1 MKFLKHFDNY
11 IQQLEYLMSS
21 EYNDGPKVLTNK
33 INNIVNFSSDN
44 IYDKVYKYADKAGNV
59 LEEYLPL
66 NYNYEHPKY
75 YNIPPEAVYINVYN
89 KYTNK
94 LIERKKL
101 SHIYNIETPLYTV
114 GLISDV
120 HYNDGDD
127 VDTNP
132 DTHVDDGAE
141 YSEDLINA
149 FNYFNEKHVDFIS
162 CSGDIS
168 TDSRKHLK
176 NYKYCAD
183 KYSKSIPIFTC
194 SGNHDTSPKF
204 REPELFK
211 EISALNIDSNQNIE
225 FCGYFKD
232 YEHAMYINNETGN
245 RELMT
250 SIEDGSS
257 FYIKYHYEDTYDVY
271 IYLNV
276 EYGWDNED
284 YHTHNC
290 RMLTQDELLVHTEV
304 QPDDLHL
311 YHPETL
317 RQFANI
323 MEQEKDHRCFIFTHI
338 MFPDKAGNYHSYNND
353 ICSESYYPYGETW
366 EHADVMRGD
375 QGEFI
380 QGILEKYP
388 RSFMFCGHSHYKWA
402 WEQYDHNINVS
413 QTGDSYNVHI
423 PSLSRPLPINIYWYQ
438 NSPKDSEAGLMKVYK
453 DYVIIDGIVM
463 KEGNQ
468 EDTYEQLYE
477 FPEENMT
484 HVNLNHITLPENNE
498 STVSYNENTNTLTI
512 NYQYN
517 INGSSEDNDIHINID
532 SNVDESNYG
541 NYIPVIRMDN
551 VRIWH
556 DGLSTEEEINEFTQN
571 VINEQCVGFRYIG
584 DEYIYLFESNHKY
597 TMFNYGVNFKVSSK
611 SIYKDY
617 LLHIEISNLRIGYI
631 HSKYINKKLP
641 IASWYLSTKR

>member
-1 MKFLKHFDNY
+1 MKHLKRFDTY
-11 IQQLEYLMSS
+11 IQQLEYLNSGDTIS
-21 EYNDGPKVLTNK
+21 PCILTNK
-33 INNIVNFSSDN
+33 VNNIVNFTSD
-44 IYDKVYKYADKAGNV
+44 ISYDKIYKYADKNGND
-59 LEEYLPL
+59 LQEYLPL
-66 NYNYEHPKY
+66 DYNYKHPKY
-75 YNIPPEAVYINVYN
+75 HYIPDDVYYINVYDVN
-89 KYTNK
+89 TNT
-94 LIERKKL
+94 LLERKKISRTYRTDDKL
-101 SHIYNIETPLYTV
+101 LYTV
-114 GLISDV
+114 GLMSDV

-132 DTHVDDGAE
+132 DTHSDDGAE

-149 FNYFNEKHVDFIS
+149 FNYFNEHNVDFIS

-183 KYSKSIPIFTC
+183 KYSKNIPIFTC

-204 REPELFK
+204 KAPELFK
-211 EISALNIDSNQNIE
+211 EISTLNIDSNQNIE

-245 RELMT
+245 RELT
-250 SIEDGSS
+250 TTIEDGSS

-276 EYGWDNED
+276 EYGWDNES
-284 YHTHNC
+284 YETHNC
-290 RMLTQDELLVHTEV
+290 RMLNQDELLIHTEV

-338 MFPDKAGNYHSYNND
+338 MFPQKAGNYHSYNND
-353 ICSESYYPYGETW
+353 ICNENLYPYGETW

-388 RSFMFCGHSHYKWA
+388 RSFMFCGHSHYKWI
-402 WEQYDHNINVS
+402 WEKYDHNINVS
-413 QTGDSYNVHI
+413 QTGDSYNIHI
-423 PSLSRPLPINIYWYQ
+423 PSLSRPLPTNIYWYQ
-438 NSPKDSEAGLMKVYK
+438 NSPKDSEAGIMNVYK
-453 DYVIIDGIVM
+453 DYVVINGIVM
-463 KEGNQ
+463 KEGDD
-468 EDTYEQLYE
+468 EDIYSQLYN
-477 FPEENMT
+477 FKEEDMT
-484 HVNLNHITLPENNE
+484 NVNLSHITLPENNE
-498 STVSYNENTNTLTI
+498 STVNYDENNNILTI
-512 NYQYN
+512 NYKYN
-517 INGSSEDNDIHINID
+517 INGSSEDNDIYINID
-532 SNVDESNYG
+532 NSVDESNYG
-541 NYIPVIRMDN
+541 NYIPVIRLDN

-556 DGLSTEEEINEFTQN
+556 DGLITEEEIIQFTQDI
-571 VINEQCVGFRYIG
+571 INEQYIGFRYIG
-584 DEYIYLFESNHKY
+584 TEYTYHFESNHPY
-597 TMFNYGVNFKVSSK
+597 TMFNYGVNFKVSSN

-617 LLHIEISNLRIGYI
+617 LLHIEFTNLRMGYI
-631 HSKYINKKLP
+631 HSKYTNKKLP
-641 IASWYLSTKR
+641 IASYLISTTK